1 MNSPQDIVD
10 LSKFNSTDDTI
21 IKVLL
26 VDDHIVVAEIIR
38 RLLAVETSIE
48 FHYCA
53 TAQHALSAAIHILPH
68 VILQDLMMPGTDGFA
83 LIQQYRSNPAT
94 RDIPIIVLSSRED
107 PVVKSTAF
115 AMDVNDYLVK
125 PPDSIELIAR
135 IRHHARSYINLQQ
148 RNAAYRALREKQ
160 QQLVS
165 ANRELQRLTKSDGLT
180 GLANRRYFDE
190 YYGVEWKRAI
200 RDQSELSFLMIDI
213 DDFKRYNDSYGH
225 VAGDGVLKRVADMV
239 QTHARRPTDLAAR
252 LGGEEFVIILPN
264 TTRANSRGIA
274 QALQQAI
281 YDLHIPHGRSANSDR
296 VTVSIGCASINPQQT
311 DEMVRLVETADQ
323 ALYVAKRT
331 GKNRVEMAK

>member
-1 MNSPQDIVD
+1 MKSPPDITG
-10 LSKFNSTDDTI
+10 LSKFNSADDAI

-26 VDDHIVVAEIIR
+26 VDDHVVVAGIIR
-38 RLLAVETSIE
+38 HLLAIETSIE

-53 TAQHALSAAIHILPH
+53 TAQHALSAAIDILPN
-68 VILQDLMMPGTDGFA
+68 VILQDLIMPGIDGFT
-83 LIQQYRSNPAT
+83 LVQQYRSNPAT
-94 RDIPIIVLSSRED
+94 RDIPIIVLSSED
-107 PVVKSTAF
+107 DPAVKSVAF
-115 AMDVNDYLVK
+115 AMDVSDYLVK

-135 IRHHARSYINLQQ
+135 IRHHARSYMNLQQ

-165 ANRELQRLTKSDGLT
+165 ANMELQRLSKSDGLT

-190 YYGVEWKRAI
+190 YLGIEWKRAI

-213 DDFKRYNDSYGH
+213 DDFKRYNDAYGH
-225 VAGDGVLKRVADMV
+225 VAGDGVLKRVADIV

-264 TTRANSRGIA
+264 TTRASGNGIA

-281 YDLHIPHGRSANSDR
+281 YDLHITHCCSANSDR
-296 VTVSIGCASINPQQT
+296 VTVSIGCASITPQQM
-311 DEMVRLVETADQ
+311 DEMVTLVETADQ

-331 GKNRVEMAK
+331 GKNRVEVAQ